1 MMLFETKFEVLEL
14 RDNGVKITH
23 WLKGKRK
30 DVKKDIDMFKKN
42 SKDYKMASTIMI
54 LIVSATVI
62 TSIVNVAKPAYK
74 KFT

>member
-1 MMLFETKFEVLEL
+1 MLFETKFEVLEL

-42 SKDYKMASTIMI
+42 SKDYKMVGKKYMI
-54 LIVSATVI
+54 VWI
-62 TSIVNVAKPAYK
+62 
-74 KFT
+74 